1 MLFIKAVNIMKMG
14 KRLMIYLIIVC
25 SILLVAVSVIYISKV
40 NKYRMSEDEMKQYQQ
55 CIGEYENIKSDIIF
69 DIGGVFPKQYDETV
83 NKSDCLYNHIVNLKN
98 EYMSL
103 IEIEFPNKYTE
114 MYKQLVYA
122 NCVLDI
128 SNDLAYATFDPILN
142 KNVGEYY
149 PPNEIGRYT
158 HKLEKKLKNPYYIP
172 TDITGPNFEQILYK
186 IQKEYLEGNKSA
198 SEIYDELHEIFYNDD
213 FIKDLK

>member
-1 MLFIKAVNIMKMG
+1 MCCM
-14 KRLMIYLIIVC
+14 
-25 SILLVAVSVIYISKV
+25 LVALVSIIYFFKV
-40 NKYRMSEDEMKQYQQ
+40 NKYKMSEIEIEQYQK
-55 CIGEYENIKSDIIF
+55 CITEYENIKSDIIF
-69 DIGGVFPKQYDETV
+69 DIGGTFLEQYDEAV
-83 NKSDCLYNHIVNLKN
+83 NKNDCLFNHIANLKN

-114 MYKQLVYA
+114 MYKQLIYA

-142 KNVGEYY
+142 KNVGEYF

-158 HKLEKKLKNPYYIP
+158 HKLEKQLENPYYIP
-172 TDITGPNFEQILYK
+172 SDVSKPDFEQILYK

-198 SEIYDELHEIFYNDD
+198 SEIYDELKEIFYNDN
-213 FIKDLK
+213 FIKDIK